1 MRSRAG
7 WFLYKEAHYPKLPTL
22 GSTNQLTTPT
32 TFLRAPTTTVLV
44 NTKTMTKLLFCLL
57 VAVATAQQWED
68 YETDSA
74 DYNSPRDYPDYRSG
88 DFSESSDDLESG
100 LWREEAVFLT
110 PQDREKESTR

>member
-1 MRSRAG
+1 
-7 WFLYKEAHYPKLPTL
+7 
-22 GSTNQLTTPT
+22 
-32 TFLRAPTTTVLV
+32 
-44 NTKTMTKLLFCLL
+44 MTKLLFCLL
-57 VAVATAQQWED
+57 VAVASAQQRED

-88 DFSESSDDLESG
+88 DYSESSDLDSG

>member
-7 WFLYKEAHYPKLPTL
+7 WFLYKEANYPKLPTL

-32 TFLRAPTTTVLV
+32 TFLRAPTTAVLV

-57 VAVATAQQWED
+57 VALATAQQWED
-68 YETDSA
+68 YEYN
-74 DYNSPRDYPDYRSG
+74 DYDPDLIP
-88 DFSESSDDLESG
+88 EKSDDLESG